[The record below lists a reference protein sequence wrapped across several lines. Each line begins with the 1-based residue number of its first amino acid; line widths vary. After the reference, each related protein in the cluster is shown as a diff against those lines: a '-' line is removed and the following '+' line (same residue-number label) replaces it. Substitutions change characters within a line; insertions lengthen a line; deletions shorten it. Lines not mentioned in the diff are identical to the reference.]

1 MSSDPLLDHIDDYTK
16 LQSDFNSIFSCDK
29 TYKEITD
36 AYHRS
41 FPSLSSLMSAL
52 NVHAQSGIDINDVN
66 DIKQRREK
74 FGQYKIR
81 YGKGTEKIIKLND
94 LFIHKYLRT
103 TSNKTL

>member
-41 FPSLSSLMSAL
+41 SQANLS
-52 NVHAQSGIDINDVN
+52 VIN
-66 DIKQRREK
+66 
-74 FGQYKIR
+74 
-81 YGKGTEKIIKLND
+81 
-94 LFIHKYLRT
+94 
-103 TSNKTL
+103 NKTLMTLNNNNATNNMEMISNREEKNSDSIKKAQFISSHFGSLSKGH

>member
-66 DIKQRREK
+66 DIKQRR
-74 FGQYKIR
+74 
-81 YGKGTEKIIKLND
+81 
-94 LFIHKYLRT
+94 HP
-103 TSNKTL
+103 